1 MEKYTIS
8 YMRRLNTVKM
18 LILSELIY
26 AHVATSETQ
35 SSGILQKEKI
45 KTKKPS
51 RLLHLKL
58 NLTPYKNE
66 SKWVKGL
73 KVRA

>member
-1 MEKYTIS
+1 
-8 YMRRLNTVKM
+8 MRRLNTVKM

-35 SSGILQKEKI
+35 SSGILQKEKT
-45 KTKKPS
+45 KTKKTS

-66 SKWVKGL
+66 SKWAKGL